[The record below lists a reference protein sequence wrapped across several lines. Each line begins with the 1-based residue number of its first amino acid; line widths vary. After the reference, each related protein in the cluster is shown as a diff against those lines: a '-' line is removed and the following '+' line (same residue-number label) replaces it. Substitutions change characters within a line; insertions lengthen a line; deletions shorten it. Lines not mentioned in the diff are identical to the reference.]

1 MITSDIFEVL
11 SEDTG
16 GGCIVYVLT
25 GIDSKMP
32 IVLNDEIAQVVLTNY
47 GTIANPFS
55 ELLTDT
61 EYEEVWS
68 SINCIILWQYNQYW
82 PKEVQIRKGVMLHL
96 GFSLNEIEELTKI
109 LTELVSTDWEGFYR

>member
-16 GGCIVYVLT
+16 GCIVYVLT
-25 GIDSKMP
+25 GIDSKIP
-32 IVLNDEIAQVVLTNY
+32 IVLSDEIAQIVLTNY

-55 ELLTDT
+55 ELLTAS
-61 EYEEVWS
+61 ESEEVWMA
-68 SINCIILWQYNQYW
+68 INSIILWEYNSYYHDQ
-82 PKEVQIRKGVMLHL
+82 VHIRKGVMLHL

-109 LTELVSTDWEGFYR
+109 LTELVATDWEGFYR